1 MAARSKSNGRR
12 NPSDHGGNGTVDSS
26 LLASYITSRNVCVE
40 VMFAIFNGLC
50 AWRAYS
56 WQINLIPSTLRMTLP
71 FVFAFFFGYRALDN
85 LTALLELHRV
95 DKNSRLAWKLFEE
108 RLYTDNRARYME
120 VRPGRTLCVI
130 HLCPEPK
137 SPPPKGLIFFIHG
150 SMARLGQFDA
160 QIKYFFH
167 EQNYEVVAYDF
178 FGMGRS
184 PKSTKIPRA
193 YSTAAHTADMIALYN
208 RVVMERGGSAPLP
221 VHVVGH
227 SFGCSQA
234 LRLGLH
240 AFTSSPAVAFKLSSI
255 TLLGAG
261 IPSAEKKRAIQQI
274 FGLPLSVLRL
284 LHPFLSTGF
293 RERALDANTIRD
305 GLARPLDSVSGQLL
319 RYVDATS
326 GVNPMHVVSPFYL
339 QSDFICQ
346 KEVAR
351 LAVLAKLNACRF
363 ALITGE
369 SDQLCPVDS
378 AQEILEWLDLP
389 RSSLHLIE
397 AASHQVMQEKPS
409 QVNAIMLEVMNGSKR
424 E

>member
-12 NPSDHGGNGTVDSS
+12 NPSDYGGNGTVDSS

-234 LRLGLH
+234 LRLSHHVLLNYGKSQNILR
-240 AFTSSPAVAFKLSSI
+240 SV
-255 TLLGAG
+255 TLLGSG
-261 IPSAEKKRAIQQI
+261 IPSPGKMKQARRI
-274 FGLPLSVLRL
+274 FSLPLWILRL
-284 LHPFLSTGF
+284 LHPLLSSGF
-293 RERALDANTIRD
+293 KDRALHPDTVKGNEAGNLIHIR
-305 GLARPLDSVSGQLL
+305 LLKFSEAVSG
-319 RYVDATS
+319 A
-326 GVNPMHVVSPFYL
+326 NPMHVVQPFYL
-339 QSDFICQ
+339 QMQQIDELTARSVAKMA
-346 KEVAR
+346 KEHNVKI
-351 LAVLAKLNACRF
+351 LML
-363 ALITGE
+363 TGE
-369 SDQLCPVDS
+369 ADKLTTVKSCKELAGTWL
-378 AQEILEWLDLP
+378 AQADPKIVILPL
-389 RSSLHLIE
+389 
-397 AASHQVMQEKPS
+397 ASHQVMQEQPEKT
-409 QVNAIMLEVMNGSKR
+409 NKLIMEFVQGSCTH
-424 E
+424 